1 MRTLAP
7 LLALT
12 LLLSSVSPIPA
23 QDLDLMARGDAAYLR
38 RADGH
43 SGSVALPEP
52 IGESITAFEEL
63 LTQDPENLEARWKL
77 LRSLYY
83 QGEHVL
89 QDDDERLALY
99 EEAREISDVGREQL
113 AITAGLGDDPDS
125 MKTDKLAAAL
135 ADTTD
140 SAQIYFWSAVHWGL
154 WGQYRGKMAAAK
166 EGVAKDRLVDLTPE
180 KGKSLSR
187 TFDGITVHAMRTT
200 SGQAVHNAYVLD
212 WGSVKTLHLGATLDY
227 KNLDPGPAKGA
238 KLVFLPLSQMESK
251 TADFLKTV
259 GTLRFV
265 VPTHLGGTHG
275 TLTQLGNI
283 RKDEKLPVFSKI
295 VPIWPND
302 MVKF

>member
-1 MRTLAP
+1 LKTLAP

-12 LLLSSVSPIPA
+12 LLLSSVSPVPA

-38 RADGH
+38 RAEGH
-43 SGSVALPEP
+43 SGAVARAEP
-52 IGESITAFEEL
+52 VGEAIAAYEEL

-99 EEAREISDVGREQL
+99 ETAREIADLGREQL
-113 AITAGLGDDPDS
+113 ALAAGLGDDPDS

-166 EGVAKDRLVDLTPE
+166 EGVAKKIRNFSEVVIEIDEEMEEAGGHRVLGRLHSEAPKLPFFTGWVNRKTAVSELRRGIELAPDALLTRYYLAEALLEHFPDQEQEALNLLNDLAQREPDPA
-180 KGKSLSR
+180 
-187 TFDGITVHAMRTT
+187 F
-200 SGQAVHNAYVLD
+200 AVEQTKVIEDA
-212 WGSVKTLHLGATLDY
+212 KTLLASTD
-227 KNLDPGPAKGA
+227 
-238 KLVFLPLSQMESK
+238 
-251 TADFLKTV
+251 
-259 GTLRFV
+259 
-265 VPTHLGGTHG
+265 
-275 TLTQLGNI
+275 
-283 RKDEKLPVFSKI
+283 
-295 VPIWPND
+295 
-302 MVKF
+302 

>member
-1 MRTLAP
+1 MKTLAP

-166 EGVAKDRLVDLTPE
+166 EGVAKKIRNFSEIVIEIDEEMEEAGGHRVLGRLHSEAPKLPFFTGWVDRKTAVSELRRGIELAPDAPLTRFYLADALLEHFPDQEQEARALLNDLVQLEPD
-180 KGKSLSR
+180 
-187 TFDGITVHAMRTT
+187 
-200 SGQAVHNAYVLD
+200 QAYVVEQTQVIADAQALLTSLD
-212 WGSVKTLHLGATLDY
+212 
-227 KNLDPGPAKGA
+227 N
-238 KLVFLPLSQMESK
+238 
-251 TADFLKTV
+251 
-259 GTLRFV
+259 
-265 VPTHLGGTHG
+265 
-275 TLTQLGNI
+275 
-283 RKDEKLPVFSKI
+283 
-295 VPIWPND
+295 
-302 MVKF
+302 

>member
-1 MRTLAP
+1 MKTLAP

-77 LRSLYY
+77 LRSVYY

-166 EGVAKDRLVDLTPE
+166 EGVAKKIRNFSEIVIEIDEEMEEAGGHRVLGRLHSEAPKLPFFTGWVDRKTAVSELRRGIELAPDAPLTRFYLADALLEHFPDQEQEARALLNDLVQLEPDP
-180 KGKSLSR
+180 
-187 TFDGITVHAMRTT
+187 
-200 SGQAVHNAYVLD
+200 AYVVEQTQVIADAQALLTSLD
-212 WGSVKTLHLGATLDY
+212 
-227 KNLDPGPAKGA
+227 N
-238 KLVFLPLSQMESK
+238 
-251 TADFLKTV
+251 
-259 GTLRFV
+259 
-265 VPTHLGGTHG
+265 
-275 TLTQLGNI
+275 
-283 RKDEKLPVFSKI
+283 
-295 VPIWPND
+295 
-302 MVKF
+302 

>member
-1 MRTLAP
+1 MKTLAP

-135 ADTTD
+135 VDTTD

-166 EGVAKDRLVDLTPE
+166 EGVAKKIRNFSEIVIEIDEEMEEAGGHRVLGRLHSEAPKLPFFTGWVDRKTAVSELRRGIELAPDAPLTRFYLADALLEHFPDQEQEARALLNDLVQLEPDP
-180 KGKSLSR
+180 
-187 TFDGITVHAMRTT
+187 
-200 SGQAVHNAYVLD
+200 AYVVEQTQVIADAQALLTSLD
-212 WGSVKTLHLGATLDY
+212 
-227 KNLDPGPAKGA
+227 N
-238 KLVFLPLSQMESK
+238 
-251 TADFLKTV
+251 
-259 GTLRFV
+259 
-265 VPTHLGGTHG
+265 
-275 TLTQLGNI
+275 
-283 RKDEKLPVFSKI
+283 
-295 VPIWPND
+295 
-302 MVKF
+302 

>member
-1 MRTLAP
+1 MKTLAP

-12 LLLSSVSPIPA
+12 LLLSSVSPVPA

-38 RADGH
+38 RAEGH
-43 SGSVALPEP
+43 SGAVARAEP
-52 IGESITAFEEL
+52 VGEAIAAYEEL

-99 EEAREISDVGREQL
+99 ETAREIADLGREQL
-113 AITAGLGDDPDS
+113 ALAAGLGDDPDS

-166 EGVAKDRLVDLTPE
+166 EGVAKKIRNFSEVVIEIDEEMEEAGGHRVLGRLHSEAPKLPFFTGWVNRKTAVSELRRGIELAPDALLTRYYLAEALLEHFPDQEQEALNLLNDLAQREPDPA
-180 KGKSLSR
+180 
-187 TFDGITVHAMRTT
+187 F
-200 SGQAVHNAYVLD
+200 AVEQTKVIEDA
-212 WGSVKTLHLGATLDY
+212 KTLLASTD
-227 KNLDPGPAKGA
+227 
-238 KLVFLPLSQMESK
+238 
-251 TADFLKTV
+251 
-259 GTLRFV
+259 
-265 VPTHLGGTHG
+265 
-275 TLTQLGNI
+275 
-283 RKDEKLPVFSKI
+283 
-295 VPIWPND
+295 
-302 MVKF
+302 

>member
-1 MRTLAP
+1 
-7 LLALT
+7 
-12 LLLSSVSPIPA
+12 
-23 QDLDLMARGDAAYLR
+23 MARGDAAYLR
-38 RADGH
+38 RAEGH
-43 SGSVALPEP
+43 SGSVAQGEP

-89 QDDDERLALY
+89 RDDDERLALY

-166 EGVAKDRLVDLTPE
+166 EGVAKKIRNFSEIVIEIDEEMEEAGGHRVLGRLHSEAPKLPFFTGWVDRKTAVSELRRGIELAPDAPLTRFYLADALLEHFPDQEQEARALLNDLVQLEPD
-180 KGKSLSR
+180 
-187 TFDGITVHAMRTT
+187 
-200 SGQAVHNAYVLD
+200 QAYVVEQTQVIADAQALLTSLD
-212 WGSVKTLHLGATLDY
+212 
-227 KNLDPGPAKGA
+227 N
-238 KLVFLPLSQMESK
+238 
-251 TADFLKTV
+251 
-259 GTLRFV
+259 
-265 VPTHLGGTHG
+265 
-275 TLTQLGNI
+275 
-283 RKDEKLPVFSKI
+283 
-295 VPIWPND
+295 
-302 MVKF
+302 

>member
-1 MRTLAP
+1 MKTLAP

-52 IGESITAFEEL
+52 IGESIMAFEEL

-99 EEAREISDVGREQL
+99 EAAREISDVGREQL
-113 AITAGLGDDPDS
+113 AITAGLSDDPDS

-140 SAQIYFWSAVHWGL
+140 SAPIYFWSAVHWGL

-166 EGVAKDRLVDLTPE
+166 EGVAKKIRNFSEIVIEIDEEMEEAGGHRVLGRLHSEAPKLPFFTGWVDRKTAVSELRRGIELAPDAPLTRFYLADALLEHFPDQEQEARALLNDLVQLEPD
-180 KGKSLSR
+180 
-187 TFDGITVHAMRTT
+187 
-200 SGQAVHNAYVLD
+200 QAYVVEQTQVIADAQALLTSLD
-212 WGSVKTLHLGATLDY
+212 
-227 KNLDPGPAKGA
+227 N
-238 KLVFLPLSQMESK
+238 
-251 TADFLKTV
+251 
-259 GTLRFV
+259 
-265 VPTHLGGTHG
+265 
-275 TLTQLGNI
+275 
-283 RKDEKLPVFSKI
+283 
-295 VPIWPND
+295 
-302 MVKF
+302 

>member
-1 MRTLAP
+1 MKTLAP

-77 LRSLYY
+77 LRSVYY

-166 EGVAKDRLVDLTPE
+166 EGVAKKIRNFSEIVIEIDEEMEEAGGHRVLGRLHSEAP
-180 KGKSLSR
+180 
-187 TFDGITVHAMRTT
+187 
-200 SGQAVHNAYVLD
+200 
-212 WGSVKTLHLGATLDY
+212 
-227 KNLDPGPAKGA
+227 
-238 KLVFLPLSQMESK
+238 
-251 TADFLKTV
+251 
-259 GTLRFV
+259 
-265 VPTHLGGTHG
+265 
-275 TLTQLGNI
+275 
-283 RKDEKLPVFSKI
+283 KLPFFTGGEGK
-295 VPIWPND
+295 NQRLCD
-302 MVKF
+302 